1 MSKVSNVWEVG
12 QMGSLRQIGQRI
24 GRLGVIGQWVEDS
37 KVEGDRAV
45 SRG

>member
-1 MSKVSNVWEVG
+1 MCGSSDSG
-12 QMGSLRQIGQRI
+12 YRMGSLRQIEQWI
-24 GRLGVIGQWVEDS
+24 ERLGEIGQWVEDS